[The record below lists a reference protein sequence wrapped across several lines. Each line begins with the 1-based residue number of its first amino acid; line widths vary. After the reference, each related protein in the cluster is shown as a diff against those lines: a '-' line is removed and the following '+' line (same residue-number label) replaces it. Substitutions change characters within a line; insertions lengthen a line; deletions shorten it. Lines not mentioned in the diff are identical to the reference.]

1 MTKPQFDLPAYL
13 EAKQVRV
20 EQALKE
26 FLPPKNQWPNKLHE
40 AMHYSLLA
48 GGKRLRP
55 VLALAAAESVGKDDQ
70 VAMPVACALEMIHT
84 YSLIHD
90 DLPAMDDDDLRRGQP
105 TNHKVFGEAMAILA
119 GDSLLTEAFYLLA
132 KNAKPEQANALLE
145 VIARIAKASGSRGM
159 AGGQAIDL
167 LSENKQVALE
177 ELQQLHQHKT
187 GKLIQVS
194 IEAGAIMAQ
203 ATQRQLE
210 SLSRFG
216 ECIGLSFQIAD
227 DVLDIE
233 GGEEIG
239 KDRGS
244 DIANQKATYPALLGL
259 EESKRLARELTDE
272 ALSVLSDFDTKADPL
287 REIAKYVV
295 YRNK

>member
-1 MTKPQFDLPAYL
+1 MTPPLFNLPAYL
-13 EAKQVRV
+13 EAKQLKV
-20 EQALKE
+20 EKALRA
-26 FLPPKNQWPNKLHE
+26 FLPPKSAWPEKLHE
-40 AMHYSLLA
+40 AMNYSLLA

-55 VLALAAAESVGKDDQ
+55 ILALAAAEAVGKEDL
-70 VAMPVACALEMIHT
+70 VALPAACALEMIHT

-105 TNHKVFGEAMAILA
+105 TNHKVFGEAIAILA
-119 GDSLLTEAFYLLA
+119 GDSLLTEAFHILA
-132 KNAKPEQANALLE
+132 NQSNPDQAKTILE
-145 VIARIAKASGSRGM
+145 VIARIAKASGSQGM

-167 LSENKQVALE
+167 LSENKKVTLE
-177 ELQQLHQHKT
+177 ELEQLHRHKT

-194 IEAGAIMAQ
+194 IESGALMAQ
-203 ATQRQLE
+203 ASQRQFE

-259 EESKRLARELTDE
+259 EESKRLAKELTEE
-272 ALSVLSDFDTKADPL
+272 ALGVLEDFDAKADPL

-295 YRNK
+295 YRKH